1 MCQALTLSDALG
13 VWNGDANSEKRTPE
27 QSPSISVRQP
37 SRARV
42 RVTCQWC
49 WRSIISDAPRCPHCS
64 QIDGGLMRG
73 AIHEPDNALPS
84 RAVLPKNVRLTVPV
98 KVARTSHAPRCRH
111 GSQTHNG
118 GTRRAIHEPD
128 NALASRAVLPK
139 NVRFAVPAKVART
152 RDAPRCR
159 HESQTHSGGTRGAVH
174 EPDNAL
180 ASRTVLPKN
189 VCLTVGVEIALHG
202 QRHD

>member
-1 MCQALTLSDALG
+1 MRWG

-49 WRSIISDAPRCPHCS
+49 WRSIISDAPRC
-64 QIDGGLMRG
+64 
-73 AIHEPDNALPS
+73 
-84 RAVLPKNVRLTVPV
+84 
-98 KVARTSHAPRCRH
+98 
-111 GSQTHNG
+111 
-118 GTRRAIHEPD
+118 
-128 NALASRAVLPK
+128 
-139 NVRFAVPAKVART
+139 
-152 RDAPRCR
+152 R

-180 ASRTVLPKN
+180 ASRAVLPKN
-189 VCLTVGVEIALHG
+189 VWLTVRVEIALTGHAPG
-202 QRHD
+202 CGDDSDTQVGSTRGAIHKP

>member
-49 WRSIISDAPRCPHCS
+49 WRSIISDAPRCPH
-64 QIDGGLMRG
+64 
-73 AIHEPDNALPS
+73 
-84 RAVLPKNVRLTVPV
+84 
-98 KVARTSHAPRCRH
+98 
-111 GSQTHNG
+111 
-118 GTRRAIHEPD
+118 
-128 NALASRAVLPK
+128 
-139 NVRFAVPAKVART
+139 
-152 RDAPRCR
+152 
-159 HESQTHSGGTRGAVH
+159 ESQTHSGGTRGAVH

-180 ASRTVLPKN
+180 PSRAVLPKN
-189 VCLTVGVEIALHG
+189 VCFTVGVEIALHG
-202 QRHD
+202 DGHDFDDAPVAVGGHVHVAIRVFA

>member
-1 MCQALTLSDALG
+1 MGSSFLFLFPAELILWTCGSGRGEEPSGENVLRLIQIRLTTPSFEKIRSICQALTLSDALG

-42 RVTCQWC
+42 RVTCRWC

-84 RAVLPKNVRLTVPV
+84 RAILPKNVRLTVPV
-98 KVARTSHAPRCRH
+98 KVAGTS
-111 GSQTHNG
+111 
-118 GTRRAIHEPD
+118 
-128 NALASRAVLPK
+128 
-139 NVRFAVPAKVART
+139 
-152 RDAPRCR
+152 DAPRCR
-159 HESQTHSGGTRGAVH
+159 HESQTHTGRTRRAVH
-174 EPDNAL
+174 EPNNAL
-180 ASRTVLPKN
+180 AS
-189 VCLTVGVEIALHG
+189 
-202 QRHD
+202 